1 MNQHHSEKEW
11 QQLSNR
17 VRGMLDRYLN
27 KDILSI
33 EHKPKVIGLLQA
45 PSEYLDSRKMETAK

>member
-1 MNQHHSEKEW
+1 MSQHHSEKEW
-11 QQLSNR
+11 QHLSNR

-27 KDILSI
+27 KDILAI

-45 PSEYLDSRKMETAK
+45 PAEYVDNLKMENAE